1 MVIILGEVEFLAAK
15 PPRRGPPE
23 NDTRNRIAGR
33 REAMFNLKGR
43 TLFNTGS
50 GGGAVPIAV
59 DTRFE
64 DQVHE
69 AVRRAGTRL

>member
-1 MVIILGEVEFLAAK
+1 
-15 PPRRGPPE
+15 
-23 NDTRNRIAGR
+23 
-33 REAMFNLKGR
+33 MFNLKGR